1 MDQDLSHVE
10 SPTLRSLLLG
20 EIQPTPDLVRMALD
34 LTWLQNEYSER
45 CDGEDFAV
53 DRWEDMQEALRA
65 ADEAFRSDGNMAGCI
80 LGLRGYWARWQRFS
94 SNW

>member
-1 MDQDLSHVE
+1 MDASLEHVE
-10 SPTLRSLLLG
+10 SPTLRALLLG
-20 EIQPTPDLVRMALD
+20 SITATADLVRMALD

-53 DRWEDMQEALRA
+53 DRWEEMQESLRE
-65 ADEAFRSDGNMAGCI
+65 ADEAWQRKDMAACI
-80 LGLRGYWARWQRFS
+80 QHLVGYWSRWERFS